1 MSRFL
6 LISLAICIFV
16 AANAAVAESLWQDA
30 KSTSLYA
37 DKRASKVGDILTVVI
52 AESALSSQQAST
64 NTKKESELSTG
75 PGIGPLLE
83 RIPFFEYGGGDS
95 MKAQGSTTR
104 SSTLVARMTVTV
116 VKVDPNGNLELEGTR
131 FVQTNKEKAE
141 IKLNGTI
148 RPQDVQ
154 PDNTVNSACLANAK
168 ITYVGSGPIGS
179 RQKEG
184 LISKIFKILF

>member
-1 MSRFL
+1 MYRLIAVSLTL
-6 LISLAICIFV
+6 LII
-16 AANAAVAESLWQDA
+16 AAAGAAVAESLWQDA
-30 KSTSLYA
+30 KSTSLFA